1 MQPARKAKPYI
12 IFGSTLAL
20 TGAVAA
26 GALEFERRS
35 ELAAANA
42 RVRQLADIA
51 AEHVRQI
58 VATIDLGLAALAIEM
73 SETDVNL
80 SAERSALHEKLVT
93 TQRVSPAIQGV
104 GFVGRDGYV
113 QVSSNSAAPS
123 SVNLAD
129 RDYFIQLR
137 GDSGSGLWIG
147 KPIVTLPENIVSI
160 PIARRVSGP
169 NGEFLGVAAARLDPA
184 YFSRFFAAVGVDT
197 VAVSRADGAILARL
211 PDGDLFGPDGPV
223 ASVLARDAEMRG
235 RLLAV
240 DGVEQI
246 SAFRRIEAY
255 PLFVQI
261 GLGRDAWLAAWRS
274 WRDAT
279 AAVFA
284 VIVVSGTLALR
295 VHLRRRQE
303 ARFRQRAEAERAAA
317 EAARVQ
323 AEEASRRKSE
333 FLAHMSHELRTPL
346 NAIIG
351 FSEMI
356 ELQIAG
362 PIGSKRYLEYAADV
376 RFSASHLLAVVN
388 NILDLARVEA
398 GKWDAQEDDH
408 PLDAILSDVL
418 RLAKQRAERDGVEI
432 ALALPETPTVLRCDR
447 RGIVQALLNVLVN
460 AVRFAGEDRRVDL
473 RALKRPDGGLDI
485 EVDDRGPGMSKE
497 DAARAMRPFEV
508 GVSTHSRKYQDTG
521 LGLPLARAFVEMH
534 GGELRLV
541 SELGRGTR
549 AVLSLPVTRVRAA

>member
-1 MQPARKAKPYI
+1 
-12 IFGSTLAL
+12 
-20 TGAVAA
+20 
-26 GALEFERRS
+26 LEFERRS

-73 SETDVNL
+73 SETDVD
-80 SAERSALHEKLVT
+80 APAARSALHEKLVT

-104 GFVGRDGYV
+104 GFIGRDGYV

-129 RDYFIQLR
+129 RDYFVQLR

-303 ARFRQRAEAERAAA
+303 ARFRQRAEAERAAELEHRRYPGA
-317 EAARVQ
+317 GLLDLQGMPRRGARRWRGRCQREREAGGEPSRESHGVSSHAQSGARPS
-323 AEEASRRKSE
+323 APPA
-333 FLAHMSHELRTPL
+333 
-346 NAIIG
+346 
-351 FSEMI
+351 
-356 ELQIAG
+356 
-362 PIGSKRYLEYAADV
+362 
-376 RFSASHLLAVVN
+376 SASSHDSQASV
-388 NILDLARVEA
+388 A
-398 GKWDAQEDDH
+398 GY
-408 PLDAILSDVL
+408 
-418 RLAKQRAERDGVEI
+418 
-432 ALALPETPTVLRCDR
+432 
-447 RGIVQALLNVLVN
+447 
-460 AVRFAGEDRRVDL
+460 RFR
-473 RALKRPDGGLDI
+473 
-485 EVDDRGPGMSKE
+485 
-497 DAARAMRPFEV
+497 
-508 GVSTHSRKYQDTG
+508 
-521 LGLPLARAFVEMH
+521 
-534 GGELRLV
+534 
-541 SELGRGTR
+541 
-549 AVLSLPVTRVRAA
+549 RAA